1 MISCQEAICFELFH
15 NKNAI
20 LMGVIDVDKI
30 TAITTIII
38 PFLIVP
44 KIMTISLAM
53 LMVVIAVAF
62 SKGVFVSSVLKTNKF
77 QRS

>member
-1 MISCQEAICFELFH
+1 
-15 NKNAI
+15 
-20 LMGVIDVDKI
+20 MGVIDVDKI